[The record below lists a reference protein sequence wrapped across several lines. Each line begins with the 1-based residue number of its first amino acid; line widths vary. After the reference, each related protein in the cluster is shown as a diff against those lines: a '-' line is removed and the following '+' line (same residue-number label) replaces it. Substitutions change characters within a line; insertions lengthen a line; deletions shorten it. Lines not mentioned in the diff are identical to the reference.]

1 MEISYVAL
9 LTAFTAGVISFLSP
23 CVLAVLPTCTAF
35 LGGTATTAGC
45 SPRQR
50 RLWVNIGIFLSGF
63 IVVFLVIGAGA
74 AYLGQALHGYQ
85 HVISKLGSAFMVLM
99 GIHLSGLLP
108 LSLLNR
114 KYHLRFPASAGPWG
128 IFLLGVV
135 STAAWTPCNGPLL
148 APVFV
153 YASTSPSLLQGI
165 ALFFV
170 YSLGFCLPFALLAV
184 TLERYLSRIRLF
196 SRQLHMVQH
205 IAGILLAISGLFI
218 FFELIG

>member
-1 MEISYVAL
+1 MEISHIAL

-35 LGGTATTAGC
+35 LSGTASTTSGSA
-45 SPRQR
+45 
-50 RLWVNIGIFLSGF
+50 RLRHLWINIGIFLSGF
-63 IVVFLVIGAGA
+63 IVVFLVIGAGT
-74 AYLGQALHGYQ
+74 AYLGQALHNYQ
-85 HVISKLGSAFMVLM
+85 HVISKIGAAFMTVM
-99 GIHLSGLLP
+99 GLQLSGLI
-108 LSLLNR
+108 SFSMTSR
-114 KYHLRFPASAGPWG
+114 KFHLHFPASAGPWG

-148 APVFV
+148 APVLV
-153 YASTSPSLLQGI
+153 YASTSPSLLKGI

-170 YSLGFCLPFALLAV
+170 YALGFCLPFALLAV
-184 TLERYLSRIRLF
+184 TLERYLSRIRLL
-196 SRQLHMVQH
+196 SRRLHLVQR

>member
-1 MEISYVAL
+1 MEISHIAL

-35 LGGTATTAGC
+35 LGSTGSTVSC
-45 SPRQR
+45 PRIQQ
-50 RLWVNIGIFLSGF
+50 LCVNIGIFLSGF

-74 AYLGQALHGYQ
+74 AYLGQALHSYQ
-85 HVISKLGSAFMVLM
+85 HVVSKMGAVFMTIM
-99 GIHLSGLLP
+99 GLQLSGLI
-108 LSLLNR
+108 SFSMTSH

-128 IFLLGVV
+128 IFLLGVA

-148 APVFV
+148 APVLV
-153 YASTSPSLLQGI
+153 YASTSPSLLKGV

-170 YSLGFCLPFALLAV
+170 YALGFCLPFALLAV
-184 TLERYLSRIRLF
+184 TLERYLNKIRLF
-196 SRQLHMVQH
+196 SRRMNMIQR
-205 IAGILLAISGLFI
+205 IAGILLAISGLLI

>member
-1 MEISYVAL
+1 M
-9 LTAFTAGVISFLSP
+9 TAFTSGIISFLSP

-35 LGGTATTAGC
+35 LGGAGRAIHC
-45 SPRQR
+45 PRVWQ
-50 RLWVNIGIFLSGF
+50 LWVNIGIFLSGF

-74 AYLGQALHGYQ
+74 AYLDQALHSYQ
-85 HVISKLGSAFMVLM
+85 HVISKIGAAFMTVM
-99 GIHLSGLLP
+99 GLQLSGLI
-108 LSLLNR
+108 SFSIASCKFR
-114 KYHLRFPASAGPWG
+114 LRFPASAEPWG
-128 IFLLGVV
+128 IFLLGVA

-153 YASTSPSLLQGI
+153 YAITSPSLLQGV

-170 YSLGFCLPFALLAV
+170 YALGFCLPFALLAV

-196 SRQLHMVQH
+196 SRRMNMVQRMT
-205 IAGILLAISGLFI
+205 GILLAISGVLL